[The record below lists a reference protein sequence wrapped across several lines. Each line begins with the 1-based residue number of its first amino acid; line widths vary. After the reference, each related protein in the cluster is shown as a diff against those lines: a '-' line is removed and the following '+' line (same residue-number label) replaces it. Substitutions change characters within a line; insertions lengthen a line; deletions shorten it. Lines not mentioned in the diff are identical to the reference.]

1 MKWYILTPVILS
13 FIITGAHFLRNG
25 NILTTVILLGIP
37 FLLMI
42 QKRISLRVV
51 QLFLFFSTVTWLLTT
66 FRLINYRISSGD
78 DWIRMSLIL
87 GTVTLITA
95 LATLLLNKRS
105 ILDKYS
111 N

>member
-1 MKWYILTPVILS
+1 MKWYILAPVILS
-13 FIITGAHFLRNG
+13 FIVTGAHFLRSG

-42 QKRISLRVV
+42 QKRISIRLV
-51 QLFLFFSTVTWLLTT
+51 QLFLFFSTVTWLFTT
-66 FRLINYRISSGD
+66 LRLINDRISTGS

-87 GTVTLITA
+87 GTVAVIPA
-95 LATLLLNKRS
+95 LAILLLNKKS